1 MANFSRGIGIDLGTT
16 NTAFVENGQVILH
29 EPTAVAVIMDEW
41 KMIEVGQAAKDM
53 TGRVPESIEVFN
65 PIQNGVIAEYEITEN
80 FLKYQ
85 IRKLVGSMLLFRPN
99 LMITVPYGITSVE
112 RRAVHE
118 AGLGAGGRE
127 VSLIEAPLAAALGID
142 LPIAPPSGNMVMC
155 LGGGTNQVGV
165 LAMNSI
171 ISAEIERGGGNKM
184 DLDIIDHVRR
194 TYGVILSRFSAEIV
208 KMRIG
213 AAIEGYDESEMEV
226 QGQDQVSGL
235 PRSVTLRT
243 SDIVEAVQESL
254 QSIEKLVRRTLEKTP
269 PELIA
274 DIMDRG
280 VALCGGG
287 SQLRGIERY
296 LTRELGIAAYQV
308 DNPTTCTA
316 EGAAKAL
323 DMLDELK
330 RALPT
335 SR

>member
-1 MANFSRGIGIDLGTT
+1 MANISRGLGIDLGTT
-16 NTAFVENGQVILH
+16 NTVFVEGGEILLN
-29 EPTAVAVIMDEW
+29 EPTTVAVLVDEW
-41 KMIEVGQAAKDM
+41 KMIEVGKAAKEM
-53 TGRVPESIEVFN
+53 TGRVPESIEVYF

-85 IRKLVGSMLLFRPN
+85 IRKIVGSMLLFRPS

-118 AGLGAGGRE
+118 AGLGAGGRD

-142 LPIAPPSGNMVMC
+142 LPIAPPSGNMVIC

-184 DLDIIDHVRR
+184 DLQIIDHIRR
-194 TYGVILSRFSAEIV
+194 TYGIILSRFSAEVV
-208 KMRIG
+208 KIKIG
-213 AAIEGYDESEMEV
+213 AALEGLEEGEMEV
-226 QGQDQVSGL
+226 QGQDQVTGL
-235 PRSVTLRT
+235 PKAITLRT
-243 SDIVEAVQESL
+243 ADIVDAVQESL
-254 QSIEKLVRRTLEKTP
+254 QSIVKLVRRTLEKTP

-287 SQLRGIERY
+287 TQLRGIDRY
-296 LTRELGIAAYQV
+296 LTKELGVPAYLV

-316 EGAAKAL
+316 QGAAKAL
-323 DMLDELK
+323 GMLDELK
-330 RALPT
+330 RSLPYT
-335 SR
+335 